1 MNTVNDIRSAFI
13 DYYVGQGHRHVASS
27 PLVPQNDPTLMFT
40 AAGMVQFKD
49 IFTGREKRAYTR
61 ATTAQKCLRAG
72 GKHNDLDN
80 VGYTARHLTFFEMM
94 GNFSFGDYFKSDAIP
109 FAWEMVTKTFG
120 LDKSKLLV
128 TVYHTDEEAAS
139 LWKKVAGFSDDRIIR
154 IKTNDN
160 FWMMGDTGPC
170 GPCSEIFYDKGEHI
184 AGGPPGSPDEDGDR
198 FLEFYNLVFMQYE
211 QEPDGKGGHKRVP
224 LPKPSIDTGLGLE
237 RMATLL
243 QGTDSVFEIDLFRTI
258 IKHVEE
264 LVKVKENPSHRV
276 IADHLRASAFML
288 ADGVMPSNEGRGYV
302 LRRIM
307 RRGMRHAHLLG
318 SQEPLMYR
326 LVPTLIALMGDAYPE
341 LKRAQA
347 LITETLK
354 NEEHRFKKTLDR
366 GLKLLDEE
374 TATLSEGHALSGETA
389 FRLYDTYGFPVDLTA
404 DALRAKGMSVDM
416 PGFETAMA
424 KQKQTARAS
433 WSGTGDATNEKL
445 WFDLLDEV
453 GPTEFLGYDTER
465 VEGQITAIVK
475 DTTRHPGERRDLPGN
490 KAEDPGI
497 CRDDELRI
505 GEVGLVITNQTPFYA
520 ESGGQ
525 VGDTGT
531 ITGPN
536 GKGEVADTL
545 KKAGK
550 IFAHLVKITEGTF
563 KTGEGVELKVDHIRR
578 SNIRA
583 HHSVTHLLHEALR
596 RTLGDH
602 VAQKGSLQTA
612 ERTRFDFAQPVA
624 ITPEQLKTIEAD
636 VNREILA
643 NSLVQTRVMGIEDAM
658 ETGARALFGEKYGDE
673 VRVVSM
679 GTKEDGANKVY
690 SVELCGGTHVGNTGE
705 IGLFK
710 IVAESAVSSGVRR
723 VEGLAGTAALAWLN
737 EQEQR
742 LRQAADLLKTTP
754 GQLPERIQSLQEQN
768 RKLENELS
776 ALRRQMATGGGPSA
790 DVKDIAGTKFAGK
803 VLANVPAKDLKPMVD
818 DFKKKLGSGV
828 VALIATEDGKASI
841 VVGVTDDLTSR
852 YSAVE
857 LVKTGVAILG
867 GKGGGGRADMA
878 QGGGP
883 NAEAANDAVSAIES
897 ALAS

>member
-1 MNTVNDIRSAFI
+1 MKTVNDIRSEFI
-13 DYYVGQGHRHVASS
+13 NYYVGQGHTHVQSAS
-27 PLVPQNDPTLMFT
+27 LVPQNDPTLMFT
-40 AAGMVQFKD
+40 SAGMVPFKD
-49 IFTGREKRAYTR
+49 IFTGKEKRAYTR

-109 FAWEMVTKTFG
+109 FAWELVTKNFG

-128 TVYHTDEEAAS
+128 TVYHTDDEAAS
-139 LWKKVAGFSDDRIIR
+139 IWKKVAGFSDDRIIR

-198 FLEFYNLVFMQYE
+198 FLEFYNLVFMQFE
-211 QEPDGKGGHKRVP
+211 QEPDGNGGHKRVA

-243 QGTDSVFEIDLFRTI
+243 QGTESVFEIDLFRTI
-258 IKHVEE
+258 IKTTEE
-264 LVKVKENPSHRV
+264 MVKVKENPSHRV

-318 SQEPLMYR
+318 ATEPLMYR

-354 NEEHRFKKTLDR
+354 NEEVRFKKTLDR

-374 TATLSEGHALSGETA
+374 TASLKPGQSLPGDTA
-389 FRLYDTYGFPVDLTA
+389 FRLYDTFGFPVDLTA
-404 DALRAKGMSVDM
+404 DALRAKNMTVDM
-416 PGFETAMA
+416 AGFETAME

-433 WSGTGDATNEKL
+433 WAGTGDATNEKL
-445 WFDLLDEV
+445 WFDILDET
-453 GPTEFLGYDTER
+453 GPTEFLGYETER
-465 VEGQITAIVK
+465 AEGQIKAILNNNAK
-475 DTTRHPGERRDLPGN
+475 TGEAKKGDTVH
-490 KAEDPGI
+490 I
-497 CRDDELRI
+497 
-505 GEVGLVITNQTPFYA
+505 VVNQTPFYA

-525 VGDTGT
+525 TGDTG
-531 ITGPN
+531 IIIGPN
-536 GKGEVADTL
+536 GEGTVTDTL

-550 IFAHLVKITEGTF
+550 VFAHAVTVTKGSF
-563 KTGEGVELKVDHIRR
+563 KTGEGVELKVDHARR

-602 VAQKGSLQTA
+602 VAQKGSLQTD
-612 ERTRFDFAQPVA
+612 ERTRFDFAQPNA
-624 ITPEQLKTIEAD
+624 ITAEQLKAIEAE
-636 VNREILA
+636 VNQEILA
-643 NSLVQTRVMGIEDAM
+643 NTSVETRVMSIDEAM

-673 VRVVSM
+673 VRVVAM
-679 GTKEDGANKVY
+679 GTKADGANKVY
-690 SVELCGGTHVGNTGE
+690 SVELCGGTHVGRTGE

-710 IVAESAVSSGVRR
+710 IIGESAVSAGVRR
-723 VEGLAGTAALAWLN
+723 VEGLAGNAALEYLN
-737 EQEQR
+737 AQER
-742 LRQAADLLKTTP
+742 KLKETADLLKTTP
-754 GQLPERIQSLQEQN
+754 GQLAERVQALQDQN
-768 RKLENELS
+768 KKLEQELS
-776 ALRRQMATGGGPSA
+776 NLRRQMATGGGASSA
-790 DVKDIAGTKFAGK
+790 SDFKDVGGVKFAGK
-803 VLANVPAKDLKPMVD
+803 VLEGFPAKDLKPMVD
-818 DFKKKLGSGV
+818 DLKKKLGSGV
-828 VALIATEDGKASI
+828 VTLIATDDGKASI
-841 VVGVTDDLTSR
+841 VVGVTDDLTGK
-852 YSAVE
+852 YSAVD
-857 LVKTGVAILG
+857 LVKTGVEILG
-867 GKGGGGRADMA
+867 GKGGGGRPDMA

-883 NAEAANDAVSAIES
+883 DIKAANDAVSAIEKK
-897 ALAS
+897 LAG